1 MAHNGEQLVVC
12 SSLPTIWSSDC
23 LSLLKDVKCLF
34 YVFDARSFDLQVS
47 ILTDEDCGL
56 TVQSVDDREKADIDD
71 GMYMLLTYK
80 LWLIDW
86 FIYFILL
93 IFKKNNID
101 LKKKK
106 IQWLRN
112 KFHNILIMLVELW
125 IIMCINSSYLS
136 SA

>member
-34 YVFDARSFDLQVS
+34 YVFDTRSFDLQVS

-80 LWLIDW
+80 L
-86 FIYFILL
+86 
-93 IFKKNNID
+93 
-101 LKKKK
+101 
-106 IQWLRN
+106 
-112 KFHNILIMLVELW
+112 
-125 IIMCINSSYLS
+125 
-136 SA
+136 